1 MGLIAGL
8 TVPSI
13 VISIEKSKRQALLK
27 EGFQTISS
35 IVQAGYLNGD
45 FANITSWDIV
55 NQKGAGSI
63 VDYFNQKLNA
73 AYRCNTNDT
82 TTGCGRNQNT
92 LVWKSTITYGTVS
105 FPLNFRPWNSSTE
118 WNHNGVWILPSGA
131 LFWMNS
137 QGQINANGMIWS
149 IASDAYAT
157 DVYLG
162 GESPSMIHFFCNL
175 TDTPSNTVSV
185 TGVYNVKPGMC
196 SYIYG
201 GLGN

>member
-13 VISIEKSKRQALLK
+13 ITSIEKGKRQALLK

-82 TTGCGRNQNT
+82 TRGCGRNQNT
-92 LVWKSTITYGTVS
+92 IVLDGVG
-105 FPLNFRPWNSSTE
+105 RPWNDATA
-118 WNHNGVWILPSGA
+118 WNHNAVWILPSGA
-131 LFWMNS
+131 MFWMNG
-137 QGQINANGMIWS
+137 QTQINANGMVWNVTS
-149 IASDAYAT
+149 NAYAT
-157 DVYLG
+157 DLYLG
-162 GESPSMIHFFCNL
+162 GRNPSIGVFFCNL
-175 TDTPSNTVSV
+175 TDTPSNT
-185 TGVYNVKPGMC
+185 YNPFVLYDVKPGMC
-196 SYIYG
+196 SYFSTYQV
-201 GLGN
+201 